1 MYLLALGITAIAA
14 AFDLKSR
21 RIPNLI
27 PFALLSCALA
37 LSAAGLHPLG
47 WRQAVLGVFVAAA
60 LTVPLFAR
68 GWFGGGDAK
77 LCIALGATL
86 GLQPFLV
93 FFVITCVVG
102 GVFALRALR
111 LGQAEIAYAPVMLV
125 GLLLLIPLGWLSQ

>member
-1 MYLLALGITAIAA
+1 MYLLALGTTAIAA
-14 AFDLKSR
+14 ALDLRSR

-47 WRQAVLGVFVAAA
+47 WRQAVLGVLVATA

-68 GWFGGGDAK
+68 GWFGGGDSK
-77 LCIALGATL
+77 LFIALGATL

-93 FFVITCVVG
+93 FFAMTCIAG
-102 GVFALRALR
+102 GVFALRAR
-111 LGQAEIAYAPVMLV
+111 RKGAAELPYAPVMLV
-125 GLLLLIPLGWLSQ
+125 GLLLLIPLGWLSR

>member
-1 MYLLALGITAIAA
+1 MYLLALGTTAIAS

-27 PFALLSCALA
+27 PLALLVSALA

-47 WRQAVLGVFVAAA
+47 WRQAVLGVLVATAV
-60 LTVPLFAR
+60 TVPLFAK
-68 GWFGGGDAK
+68 GWFGGGDSK

-93 FFVITCVVG
+93 FFAMTCVAG
-102 GVFALRALR
+102 GAFALRAR
-111 LGQAEIAYAPVMLV
+111 RVGESEIAYAPVMLV
-125 GLLLLIPLGWLSQ
+125 GLLLLLPIGWLGR